1 MTDKIREQILQIR
14 ASGACNMMNANLV
27 QRLAFE
33 QHFHELV
40 IFIAEHRDLYIR
52 FILFGDTG
60 TK

>member
-1 MTDKIREQILQIR
+1 MNDMIREQIIQIR

-40 IFIAEHRDLYIR
+40 IFLAEHRDLYIR
-52 FILFGDTG
+52 FIIFGDTE
-60 TK
+60 T

>member
-1 MTDKIREQILQIR
+1 MTDKIREQIMQIR

-33 QHFHELV
+33 LNFHELV
-40 IFIAEHRDLYIR
+40 IFIEEHRDLYIR

>member
-1 MTDKIREQILQIR
+1 MTDKIREQIMQIR
-14 ASGACNMMNANLV
+14 ASGACNMVHASQV

-33 QHFHELV
+33 RNFHELV

-52 FILFGDTG
+52 FILYGDTG